1 MSGVPVDSTMKSKL
15 RFQKR
20 VVMAIKKIMHPNYLP
35 DGAIQNQWSFMN
47 LTEWILLV
55 RKGNVYLVDGIYV
68 VDLEFIAVGLA
79 G

>member
-1 MSGVPVDSTMKSKL
+1 
-15 RFQKR
+15 
-20 VVMAIKKIMHPNYLP
+20 
-35 DGAIQNQWSFMN
+35 MN